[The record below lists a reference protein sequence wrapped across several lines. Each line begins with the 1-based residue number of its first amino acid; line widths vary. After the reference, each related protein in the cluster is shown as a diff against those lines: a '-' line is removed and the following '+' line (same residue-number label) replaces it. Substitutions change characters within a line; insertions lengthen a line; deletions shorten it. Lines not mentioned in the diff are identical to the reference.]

1 MPEVPETDFEKTWRE
16 LEEDTQQEED
26 AEMYNELEKDAEAAW
41 RELEEEAAGG
51 DADMEDELEKD
62 AEAAWRELEEENQMD
77 EDAVDMED
85 ELAKDAVAA
94 WRELEEEAEQE
105 LQEETSRRA
114 QAQTLF
120 EEGLEGAVDEF
131 LDEAAGRICKAGP
144 VDDSEREGCT
154 TTAEPLSLYECTLCG
169 PTATP
174 TLRLKTRP
182 DGIGF
187 TMIAG
192 GKASIS
198 THYCL
203 DCSEK
208 MAREFANG
216 IMMSKSIPLRKDR
229 VRTRVI
235 THLMSKVLS
244 RDEMAL
250 VADHFGFC
258 RCCCNPTALVEAPG
272 DPCNHCSH
280 LQRCH
285 ACGRFRRLLI
295 QHGNIKICR
304 FCRRHTG
311 KRGQRIVRADFKTGK
326 PMPQSKCYRCGAPT
340 VVAMRRFCSP
350 CRHSLQQLPGE
361 KCITCKLEPKPEKS
375 NSCAFCRAVC
385 NGRKQTIPGVVS

>member
-85 ELAKDAVAA
+85 ELEKDAEAA

-114 QAQTLF
+114 QAQALF

-144 VDDSEREGCT
+144 VDDSKREGCT
-154 TTAEPLSLYECTLCG
+154 TTAEPLPLYQCTLCG

-216 IMMSKSIPLRKDR
+216 IMMSKS
-229 VRTRVI
+229 
-235 THLMSKVLS
+235 
-244 RDEMAL
+244 
-250 VADHFGFC
+250 
-258 RCCCNPTALVEAPG
+258 
-272 DPCNHCSH
+272 
-280 LQRCH
+280 
-285 ACGRFRRLLI
+285 
-295 QHGNIKICR
+295 
-304 FCRRHTG
+304 
-311 KRGQRIVRADFKTGK
+311 
-326 PMPQSKCYRCGAPT
+326 MPQSKCYRCGAPT